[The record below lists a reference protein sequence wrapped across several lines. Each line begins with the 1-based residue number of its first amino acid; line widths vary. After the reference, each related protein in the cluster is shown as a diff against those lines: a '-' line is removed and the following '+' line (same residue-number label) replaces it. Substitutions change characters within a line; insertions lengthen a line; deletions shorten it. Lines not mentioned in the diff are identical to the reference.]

1 MKIRLVTNYDDWE
14 GLYVDGKL
22 VEERHTIR
30 LCDLAKAVG
39 LDYEED
45 EVRYEWL
52 AERGSLPGRYEDV
65 QTARI

>member
-14 GLYVDGKL
+14 GLYIDGRL
-22 VEERHTIR
+22 IEEGHYIR
-30 LCDLAKAVG
+30 LRDLAKAAG

-52 AERGSLPGRYEDV
+52 AERGSLPERYEDV